1 MTRSAIMLAATFPSP
16 KLLRT
21 EGSLSD
27 LQAEDV
33 ERILTDYG
41 AVLAEPS
48 ALGAIRDLR
57 SLSNSKSA
65 IKAALKVALS
75 VATDPN
81 TRDHLKV
88 AYICLADFQPLTEEE
103 TRALR
108 QWNGATTK
116 PNLVLDV
123 EKRIATE
130 AEALREDLWAGGFW

>member
-1 MTRSAIMLAATFPSP
+1 M
-16 KLLRT
+16 
-21 EGSLSD
+21 
-27 LQAEDV
+27 QADDV

-41 AVLAEPS
+41 AALAEPS

-57 SLSNSKSA
+57 SLPNSKSA

-81 TRDHLKV
+81 TRDQLKV
-88 AYICLADFQPLTEEE
+88 AYVCLADFQPLTAEE
-103 TRALR
+103 TGALR

-123 EKRIATE
+123 EERIATE
-130 AEALREDLWAGGFW
+130 AEALREDLRAGGFW